1 MDTEKEINI
10 IDIFNIIKNNIAKI
24 VIVGIITAI
33 ISFSYTKLCITP
45 LYRSDAKMVIKV
57 ISNETFTT
65 YSDVQ
70 IAVGLVND
78 CVEIIKSRQLM
89 QKVIDKLELE
99 CTPEQLLSS
108 VNISVPQ
115 DTRVLKL
122 SVLSPDPKI
131 AKSIAETICETTE
144 EYTGDYVGVDSIKT
158 FEVPN
163 TPIAP
168 SSPNV
173 MQNTLLGGMVG
184 AFLTAAVCFLISM
197 FNKKITTQEDAERL
211 LGLTVF
217 SSIPYRGDSA
227 SENESSK
234 PIKEKVKKS
243 AVKENK
249 KNG

>member
-1 MDTEKEINI
+1 MDNEKEISI
-10 IDIFNIIKNNIAKI
+10 IDIFNTVRGNIAKI
-24 VIVGIITAI
+24 IIVGIIAAVV
-33 ISFSYTKLCITP
+33 SFSYTKLCITP

-57 ISNETFTT
+57 ISSETFTT

-108 VNISVPQ
+108 ISISVPQ

-122 SVLSPDPKI
+122 SVVSPDPKL
-131 AKSIAETICETTE
+131 AKKIAETVCETTE

-173 MQNTLLGGMVG
+173 MQNTLFGGMAG
-184 AFLTAAVCFLISM
+184 AFLTAAVCVLISM

-217 SSIPYRGDSA
+217 SLIPYRDDGSSDV
-227 SENESSK
+227 ESSK
-234 PIKEKVKKS
+234 HEKEKDKKS
-243 AVKENK
+243 AVKESR